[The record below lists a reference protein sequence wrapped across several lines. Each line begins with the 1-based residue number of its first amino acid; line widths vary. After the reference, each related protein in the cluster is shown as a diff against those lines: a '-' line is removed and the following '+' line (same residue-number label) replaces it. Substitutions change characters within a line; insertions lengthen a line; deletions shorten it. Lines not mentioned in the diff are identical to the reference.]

1 MLQTQQKEWRLPCI
15 SPTFAC
21 LGLALLI
28 QLQVEGLVSRCDFKF
43 VEEPIAR
50 LGCFLVLTQISSALA
65 AEPASSGINTK
76 TDVFSQQSTSEKT
89 TQRFL
94 VKFLVMGCAGAK
106 VNAVSAAVGKKVQEH
121 KERARLRKVAKGLGH
136 LAK

>member
-1 MLQTQQKEWRLPCI
+1 MLLLPN
-15 SPTFAC
+15 
-21 LGLALLI
+21 
-28 QLQVEGLVSRCDFKF
+28 QHHQ
-43 VEEPIAR
+43 
-50 LGCFLVLTQISSALA
+50 
-65 AEPASSGINTK
+65 ASIPK
-76 TDVFSQQSTSEKT
+76 LMFFSQPSTSEKT

-94 VKFLVMGCAGAK
+94 VKFPVMGCAGAK